1 MDINQFFQA
10 LLKNL
15 SSLDFVDKV
24 DFQREVFIIKGRVLL
39 QKNRFLQVYFNEMTD
54 TMAFALIEGERRIWG
69 IDFDRMRNWHL
80 HPVDNPEDHIQSHP
94 MNVETILSHLS
105 AVWEILP

>member
-1 MDINQFFQA
+1 MDINQFLQA

-39 QKNRFLQVYFNEMTD
+39 LKSRFLQIYFNEKTD
-54 TMAFALIEGERRIWG
+54 TMAFALIEDERRIWG

-80 HPVDNPEDHIQSHP
+80 HPLTNPDDHIQTDP
-94 MNVETILSHLS
+94 MSIDTIISQLSE
-105 AVWEILP
+105 VWELLP